1 MFLTLTFPAIDPV
14 LVQIGPFA
22 IRWYALAYIVGLIGG
37 WRYCLYLAGR
47 APEAGGPT
55 RLQIDDF
62 VVWATLGV
70 ILGGRLG
77 YVLFYQPGY
86 FLANP
91 GQVAMVWR
99 GGMSFHGGLVGVALA
114 MVLFA
119 RRHGVRLLAFA
130 DIVACAAPIGL
141 FLGRL
146 ANFVNAELY
155 GRPSDVPWAMVFPGA
170 GPEPR
175 HPSQLYE
182 AGLEGAALFAL
193 LFVLTRVTPALVRP
207 GLLTGVFLTGY
218 ALSRIFVEL
227 FRAPDAQIG
236 YLVAGTTMGQW
247 LSLPLLA
254 FGLALVARA
263 ARAAGPRV

>member
-55 RLQIDDF
+55 REQIDDF
-62 VVWATLGV
+62 LMWATLGV

-91 GQVAMVWR
+91 GQIAMVWR

-119 RRHGVRLLAFA
+119 RRRGVRLLALA

-146 ANFVNAELY
+146 ANFINAELY
-155 GRPSDVPWAMVFPGA
+155 GRPSDVPWAMAFPGA

-182 AGLEGAALFAL
+182 AGLEGVVLFAL
-193 LFVLTRVTPALVRP
+193 LFALTRATPALARP
-207 GLLTGVFLTGY
+207 GLLTGVFLAGY
-218 ALSRIFVEL
+218 ALSRVFVEL

-263 ARAAGPRV
+263 ARAAPR